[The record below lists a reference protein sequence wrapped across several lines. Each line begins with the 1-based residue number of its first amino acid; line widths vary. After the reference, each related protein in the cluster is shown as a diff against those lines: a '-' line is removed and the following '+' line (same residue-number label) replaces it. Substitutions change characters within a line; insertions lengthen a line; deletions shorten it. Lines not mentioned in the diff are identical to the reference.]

1 MELPLDKSV
10 GSAVDLIAVSK
21 IAESRWS
28 GRVQTGFEPNKPL
41 CYLECD
47 ASVIQRVCDW
57 LFTELGY
64 AFAGLVVE
72 ETPSQWLLRYL
83 FVNDRV
89 ESETRSSGS
98 GRIHVLVRLD
108 KPQSTVPSIS
118 AYVYAADWHER
129 EANDLFGLEFE
140 GHPRLGDFVLRYDEW
155 QKNVN
160 PMRKDFDACKPY
172 PHREPDP
179 DWRPLRIVKAPG
191 SFLMPIGPIYSGAAE
206 STHFL
211 LETVGEDVIR
221 VIPRPFYKYR
231 GIEKI
236 AEGRPVEDVLRLA
249 ERFSGTSAFA
259 HSLAFCQAVEDICE
273 IAVPLRARA
282 LRILLAEL
290 ERIRNHVGTIREIC
304 DSTGLVVAT
313 SQASIL
319 EEELLRLSCDFT
331 GHRYLFGLN
340 LPGGLSRGFSDE
352 SSKTLCVS
360 VKALLERLHEL
371 EGMLRFSSSFLDRL
385 EEVGIISFNNALRYC
400 LAGPVAR
407 ASGIVRDLRK
417 SQPYSGYETLRFSIP
432 CEREGDGYARLR
444 ILFAE
449 SEQAVGIIEQVVEAL
464 PGGQAIHNTFNTT
477 PGAALGLAE
486 TSRGAAFHWLRIG
499 EDGLVARYRLST
511 PSFTNWHGFRLAA
524 ESFAF
529 QDFPIIMASLGRSVA
544 ECVR

>member
-10 GSAVDLIAVSK
+10 GSITDLITVSK
-21 IAESRWS
+21 IAENRWL
-28 GRVQTGFEPNKPL
+28 GRVQNRLDPNKPL

-47 ASVIQRVCDW
+47 AGVIQRVCDW

-64 AFAGLVVE
+64 TFASLVVD

-83 FVNDRV
+83 FFNDR
-89 ESETRSSGS
+89 EALETCSIGS
-98 GRIHVLVRLD
+98 GHIHVLMRLD

-118 AYVYAADWHER
+118 AHVYAADWHER

-140 GHPRLGDFVLRYDEW
+140 GHPRLGDFILHYDEW

-160 PMRKDFDACKPY
+160 PMRKDFDANKPY

-179 DWRPLRIVKAPG
+179 DWRPLRIVQAPG

-236 AEGRPVEDVLRLA
+236 AEGRAVEYVLLLA

-259 HSLAFCQAVEDICE
+259 HSLAFCQAVEDISE
-273 IAVPLRARA
+273 ITVPVRARV

-290 ERIRNHVGTIREIC
+290 ERLRNHVGTIREIC
-304 DSTGLVVAT
+304 DSTGLMVAT
-313 SQASIL
+313 SQAAIL

-340 LPGGLSRGFSDE
+340 LPGGLSRDFNDE
-352 SSKTLCVS
+352 ACRTLS
-360 VKALLERLHEL
+360 QSTNALLERLHEL
-371 EGMLRFSSSFLDRL
+371 EEMLRFSSSFLDRL
-385 EEVGIISFNNALRYC
+385 EEVGIISYNNALRYC
-400 LAGPVAR
+400 LVGPIAR
-407 ASGIVRDLRK
+407 ASGIARDVRK
-417 SQPYSGYETLRFSIP
+417 SQPYSGYESLKFSVP
-432 CEREGDGYARLR
+432 CEQEGDGYARLR

-449 SEQAVGIIEQVVEAL
+449 SKQAVSIIEQVLEAL
-464 PGGQAIHNTFNTT
+464 PSGSAIPHTFKIT
-477 PGAALGLAE
+477 PGTALGLVE
-486 TSRGAAFHWLRIG
+486 SSRGAAFHWLCIG
-499 EDGLVARYRLST
+499 EDGLVARYRLTT

-529 QDFPIIMASLGRSVA
+529 QDFPIIMASLGLSVA
-544 ECVR
+544 ECDR